1 MNEAKE
7 KWMPEIY
14 CLGASTPY
22 AYTWS
27 DVRLDLPGDT
37 CGVDLV
43 NTTSSIVEAKRLGL
57 PSVIKSFSSNENN
70 VNATE
75 LSQSPK
81 AKARCKEISH
91 VKFLNAS
98 PIKCKCGEAECVAKS
113 TASQVQLYKRLAGLC
128 LRVPRVC
135 SARPCAALGRH
146 PPESRIG
153 DRGQA
158 SGRRERSEARPRRT
172 AT

>member
-22 AYTWS
+22 AYTWPGGA
-27 DVRLDLPGDT
+27 RLDLPGNT

-43 NTTSSIVEAKRLGL
+43 NTTSSIVEAKRPGL
-57 PSVIKSFSSNENN
+57 PNSILSVIKSPAALCVYVSS
-70 VNATE
+70 A
-75 LSQSPK
+75 
-81 AKARCKEISH
+81 
-91 VKFLNAS
+91 
-98 PIKCKCGEAECVAKS
+98 
-113 TASQVQLYKRLAGLC
+113 
-128 LRVPRVC
+128 RVC

-153 DRGQA
+153 DRGRA

>member
-22 AYTWS
+22 AYTWP

-43 NTTSSIVEAKRLGL
+43 NTTSSIVEVKRLGL
-57 PSVIKSFSSNENN
+57 PIIKSFS
-70 VNATE
+70 V
-75 LSQSPK
+75 
-81 AKARCKEISH
+81 
-91 VKFLNAS
+91 
-98 PIKCKCGEAECVAKS
+98 
-113 TASQVQLYKRLAGLC
+113 
-128 LRVPRVC
+128 RVPRVC
-135 SARPCAALGRH
+135 SARPCTALGRH

-158 SGRRERSEARPRRT
+158 SGRRERSEARPRRA